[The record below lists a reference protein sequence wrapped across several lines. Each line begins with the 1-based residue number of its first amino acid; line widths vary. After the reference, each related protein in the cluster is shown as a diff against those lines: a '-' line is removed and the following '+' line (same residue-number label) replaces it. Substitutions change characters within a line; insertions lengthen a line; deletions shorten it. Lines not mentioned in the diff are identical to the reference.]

1 MQNLTIRSSLLMVL
15 AAFAGM
21 IVLGACVGVVA
32 LGRANDGAS
41 RLYEIARQELL
52 VNDGY
57 KETTRTR
64 AALTRGYAALKE
76 RNDTSGRD
84 SALASAQKSTARG
97 IADDQ
102 AFSGAPAFPGRDE
115 TVRQVIVDAS
125 AKLNDALQRASDAL
139 GKGDTA
145 AYVRIN
151 DDELT
156 RNGAQY
162 SASVEAFQ
170 KAGERLMHDD
180 LAASQREHGWVIGL
194 VVVGVLTALA
204 LTLATHFALRR
215 LLIRP
220 LQGAVR
226 TLDEIAA
233 GDLTS
238 VVPAAGRNEI
248 GQLLQAMTHMQHEL
262 TATVMNVRTNSQ
274 AIDTGAREIAAG
286 NADLASRTEE
296 QSAALEQTSASMQQ
310 LTSTVKANAD
320 NAREASALAL
330 AASDVAQRGG
340 DVVGRAITTMDAIQ
354 TSSRKIADIT
364 GLIDSIAFQTNILA
378 LNAAVEAARA
388 GEHGRGFAVVA
399 SEVRGLAQRSASAA
413 KDIRTLI
420 DTSVRDIH
428 QGNGLVTQAGGT
440 MGEIV
445 GAIGKVATLMNDI
458 TAATVEQ
465 STGIDQVGLAVRQ
478 MDQVTQQNAALVE
491 QASAAASSLE
501 QQAGR
506 MVEAVS
512 AFTLR

>member
-15 AAFAGM
+15 AAFAAM
-21 IVLGACVGVVA
+21 IVFGACIGVVA
-32 LGRANDGAS
+32 LGRANDGAT
-41 RLYEIARQELL
+41 RLYDIARQELL

-57 KETTRTR
+57 KETTRVR
-64 AALTRGYAALKE
+64 SALTRAYAALKE

-84 SALASAQKSTARG
+84 SALDSARKSFARG
-97 IADDQ
+97 VATGQ
-102 AFSGAPAFPGRDE
+102 AFHDAAAFPGRDE
-115 TVRQVIVDAS
+115 AIRQAIVDAG
-125 AKLNDALQRASDAL
+125 AKMHDALLHAIQAL
-139 GKGDTA
+139 DKGDTA

-151 DDELT
+151 DAEVI
-156 RNGAQY
+156 RGGMQY
-162 SASVEAFQ
+162 GESVEAFQ
-170 KAGERLMHDD
+170 KSGEALMRDD
-180 LAASQREHGWVIGL
+180 IAASQREHAWVLGL
-194 VVVGVLTALA
+194 VIVGVLAALA
-204 LTLATHFALRR
+204 LTLTTHLALRR

-220 LQGAVR
+220 LEGAVR
-226 TLDEIAA
+226 TLDEIAS

-238 VVPAAGRNEI
+238 VVPPAGRNEI

-296 QSAALEQTSASMQQ
+296 QSAALEQTSASMQE

-330 AASDVAQRGG
+330 AASDIAHRGG
-340 DVVGRAITTMDAIQ
+340 DVVGRAIATMDAIQ
-354 TSSRKIADIT
+354 SSSSKIADIT

-413 KDIRTLI
+413 KDIKTLI
-420 DTSVRDIH
+420 DTSVRDVH
-428 QGNGLVTQAGGT
+428 QGNGLVAQAGGT
-440 MGEIV
+440 MTEIV

-506 MVEAVS
+506 MVAAVS
-512 AFTLR
+512 AFTVR